1 MGKDKL
7 KRFQETLTF
16 KCMVQP
22 KFEEVY
28 KTDYKLKGNWRN
40 DFFKNDNPVILEL
53 GCGRGEYTVGL
64 GTMYPDKNFIGID
77 IKGARMW
84 RGAKTA
90 ETEGMKNI
98 GFLRT
103 RIEFI
108 DSFFAENEVD
118 EVWITFADPQLK
130 KNRALKRL
138 TSSRF
143 LAMYAKFLKTDG
155 YVNLKTDS
163 DHLHNYTKAI
173 CEHNSLK
180 QTVVCDDIYNNMES
194 MSSDVISLQTTYE
207 TKFLKVNKNI
217 TFLKFMLE
225 GKTEFE
231 EPYFEADELLVKDN
245 DGKFIS
251 GAVIH

>member
-16 KCMVQP
+16 ECMVQP
-22 KFEEVY
+22 SFDEVY
-28 KTDYKLKGNWRN
+28 QKDYKLKGNWRR
-40 DFFKNDNPVILEL
+40 DFFKNENPIILEL

-64 GTMYPDKNFIGID
+64 GRMYPNRNFIGID

-84 RGAKTA
+84 RGAKSA
-90 ETEGMKNI
+90 EEDKLSNI

-108 DSFFAENEVD
+108 DSFFATNEID
-118 EVWITFADPQLK
+118 EVWVTFADPQLK
-130 KNRALKRL
+130 KDRAIKRL

-143 LAMYAKFLKTDG
+143 LKMYAKFLKSDG

-163 DHLHNYTKAI
+163 DHLHNYTKAV

-180 QTVVCDDIYNNMES
+180 QVLVCDDIYNNRES
-194 MSSDVISLQTTYE
+194 MSSDVVGLQTTYE
-207 TKFLKVNKNI
+207 ERFLKVNKNI

-231 EPYFEADELLVKDN
+231 EPYFELDQQLVKDN
-245 DGKFIS
+245 DGNFVNGIK
-251 GAVIH
+251 VW